1 MENEKEKNNN
11 EQVEEK
17 LSYVFTAEKAGMEG
31 LDKEKIAEIIYEATK
46 NSRIFKKNE
55 EELKILKDEIDKINK
70 DLINFHK
77 QEILYNQV
85 KKKADSRLEFLK
97 SQIRFDKIW
106 LHLDMDMFYAA
117 VEIRD
122 NPSLGKIPMCVG
134 NKSMISTSNYIARK
148 YGVRSAMPGFI
159 AEKLCP
165 NLKFVSGNFH
175 KYHIES
181 DKIMNV
187 IMEYDDNYES
197 MGLDE
202 AYADLSKYCFEHNIK
217 CEDDIIKLGKEIK
230 KKIYDVTKLTCSI
243 GIASNKTLAKICSD
257 YNKPDGLFY
266 LKFNQDSIV
275 EFMKPMNIR
284 KIPFI
289 GNKTEKRLNYLNIFI
304 CEDLINRYVD
314 LYYLDEESFDF
325 YMKNCYGIG
334 SYEHREIQD
343 EKSISRSFTFKM
355 NGDINYLRGIL
366 DNLTRRVLKDMERS
380 KVNCKTVTVE
390 VTNITEKKNS
400 KGKTI
405 SKGYQ
410 SGILIFETAFDLLR
424 ELLEKG
430 VQIRMLRVKVSGLIK
445 YEDEDEKGKRITSYF
460 DNLRNAYKIQ
470 QEEKNILMKNKDEKK
485 LNQTVIKESSKNSK
499 NNFTNNIKNNIKEK
513 RKSKGKKKFSVPCAD
528 ILKLLHNMK
537 TNSKSI
543 NDIN

>member
-1 MENEKEKNNN
+1 MENENEKNNN
-11 EQVEEK
+11 EQAEEK

-31 LDKEKIAEIIYEATK
+31 LDKEKIAEIIYETTK
-46 NSRIFKKNE
+46 NSRIYKKNE
-55 EELKILKDEIDKINK
+55 EELKILKEEIDKINK
-70 DLINFHK
+70 DLISFHK
-77 QEILYNQV
+77 QEILYDQV
-85 KKKADSRLEFLK
+85 KKKADSRLQFLK
-97 SQIRFDKIW
+97 NQIRFDKIW

-122 NPSLGKIPMCVG
+122 DPSLANIPMCVG

-165 NLKFVSGNFH
+165 NLKFVPGNFE

-187 IMEYDDNYES
+187 IMEYDYNYES

-202 AYADLSKYCFEHNIK
+202 VYADLSNYCFEHNIIS
-217 CEDDIIKLGKEIK
+217 EDDIIKLCKEIK

-243 GIASNKTLAKICSD
+243 GIAPNKTLAKICSD
-257 YNKPDGLFY
+257 YNKPDGLYY
-266 LKFNQDSIV
+266 LKFNQDSII

-289 GNKTEKRLNYLNIFI
+289 GNKTEKRLNYLNIYK
-304 CEDLINRYVD
+304 CEDLMNRYVD

-355 NGDINYLRGIL
+355 NGDINYLKGIL
-366 DNLTRRVLKDMERS
+366 DNLTRRVLKNMERN

-390 VTNITEKKNS
+390 VTNLTEKKKS

-405 SKGYQ
+405 NKGFQ
-410 SGILIFETAFDLLR
+410 SGILIFETAFDLLK

-430 VQIRMLRVKVSGLIK
+430 VKIRMLRVKVSGLIK

-460 DNLRNAYKIQ
+460 DNLKDAYKKQ
-470 QEEKNILMKNKDEKK
+470 QEEKNVLME
-485 LNQTVIKESSKNSK
+485 IKEEKILNSK
-499 NNFTNNIKNNIKEK
+499 DINNNFKTNIKKDIKEK
-513 RKSKGKKKFSVPCAD
+513 SKSKGKKKLSVPCAD
-528 ILKLLHNMK
+528 IFKLLQNMK
-537 TNSKSI
+537 TYSKS
-543 NDIN
+543 NNEKK

>member
-1 MENEKEKNNN
+1 MKNKKEKNNN
-11 EQVEEK
+11 EQTEEK

-31 LDKEKIAEIIYEATK
+31 LDKEKIAEIIYETTK
-46 NSRIFKKNE
+46 DSRIFKKNE
-55 EELKILKDEIDKINK
+55 EELKILKEEMDKVNK
-70 DLINFHK
+70 DLLSFHK
-77 QEILYNQV
+77 QEILYDQV
-85 KKKADSRLEFLK
+85 KKKADSRLQFLK
-97 SQIRFDKIW
+97 NQIRFDKIW

-122 NPSLGKIPMCVG
+122 NPSLANIPMCVG

-165 NLKFVSGNFH
+165 NLKFVPGNYE
-175 KYHIES
+175 KYRIES

-187 IMEYDDNYES
+187 IFEYDDNYES

-202 AYADLSKYCFEHNIK
+202 AYADLSKYCFENNIVG
-217 CEDDIIKLGKEIK
+217 EDDIIKLGKEIK

-243 GIASNKTLAKICSD
+243 GIAPNKTLAKICSD
-257 YNKPDGLFY
+257 YNKPDGLYY
-266 LKFNQDSIV
+266 LKFNQDSII

-289 GNKTEKRLNYLNIFI
+289 GNKTEKRLNALNIFV

-314 LYYLDEESFDF
+314 LFYLDEESFDF

-366 DNLTRRVLKDMERS
+366 DNLTRRVLKNMERN

-390 VTNITEKKNS
+390 VTNLTEKKTS

-405 SKGYQ
+405 NKGFQ
-410 SGILIFETAFDLLR
+410 SGTLIFETAFDLLR
-424 ELLEKG
+424 DLLEKG
-430 VQIRMLRVKVSGLIK
+430 VKIRMLRVKVSGLIK
-445 YEDEDEKGKRITSYF
+445 NDDEDEKGKRITSYF
-460 DNLRNAYKIQ
+460 DNLREAYKKQ
-470 QEEKNILMKNKDEKK
+470 QEEKKVLSEFKEEKK
-485 LNQTVIKESSKNSK
+485 LNQTNIKQSLNK
-499 NNFTNNIKNNIKEK
+499 NNCKTNIKKDIKEK
-513 RKSKGKKKFSVPCAD
+513 SKTKEKKKLSVPCAD
-528 ILKLLHNMK
+528 IIKLLQNMK
-537 TNSKSI
+537 SSI
-543 NDIN
+543 NKNN

>member
-1 MENEKEKNNN
+1 MENENEKNNN
-11 EQVEEK
+11 EQAEEK
-17 LSYVFTAEKAGMEG
+17 LSYVFTAEKAGMER
-31 LDKEKIAEIIYEATK
+31 LDKEKIAEIIYETTK
-46 NSRIFKKNE
+46 NSRIYKKNE
-55 EELKILKDEIDKINK
+55 EELKILKEEIDKINK
-70 DLINFHK
+70 DLISFHK
-77 QEILYNQV
+77 QEILYDQV
-85 KKKADSRLEFLK
+85 KKKADSRLQFLK
-97 SQIRFDKIW
+97 NQIRFDKIW

-122 NPSLGKIPMCVG
+122 DPSLANIPMCVG

-165 NLKFVSGNFH
+165 NLKFVSGNFE

-187 IMEYDDNYES
+187 IMEYDYNYES
-197 MGLDE
+197 MGIDE
-202 AYADLSKYCFEHNIK
+202 VYADLTNYCFEHKIIS
-217 CEDDIIKLGKEIK
+217 EDDIIKLCKEIK

-243 GIASNKTLAKICSD
+243 GIAPNKTLAKICSD
-257 YNKPDGLFY
+257 YNKPDGLYY
-266 LKFNQDSIV
+266 LKFNQDSII

-289 GNKTEKRLNYLNIFI
+289 GNKTEKRLNYLNIYK
-304 CEDLINRYVD
+304 CEDLMNRYVD

-334 SYEHREIQD
+334 YYEHREIQD

-355 NGDINYLRGIL
+355 NGDINYLKGIL
-366 DNLTRRVLKDMERS
+366 DNLTRRVLKNMERN

-390 VTNITEKKNS
+390 VTNLTEKKKS

-405 SKGYQ
+405 NKGFQ
-410 SGILIFETAFDLLR
+410 SGILIFETAFDLLK

-430 VQIRMLRVKVSGLIK
+430 VKIRMLRVKVSGLIK

-460 DNLRNAYKIQ
+460 DNLKDAYKKQ
-470 QEEKNILMKNKDEKK
+470 QEEKNVLME
-485 LNQTVIKESSKNSK
+485 IKEEKILNSK
-499 NNFTNNIKNNIKEK
+499 DINNNFKTNIKKDIKEK
-513 RKSKGKKKFSVPCAD
+513 SKSKGKKKLSVPCAD
-528 ILKLLHNMK
+528 IFKLLQNMK
-537 TNSKSI
+537 TYSKS
-543 NDIN
+543 NNEKK

>member
-1 MENEKEKNNN
+1 MKNKKEKNNN
-11 EQVEEK
+11 EQTEEK

-31 LDKEKIAEIIYEATK
+31 LDKEKIAEIIYETTK
-46 NSRIFKKNE
+46 DSRIFKKNE

-70 DLINFHK
+70 DLLSFHK
-77 QEILYNQV
+77 QEILYDQV
-85 KKKADSRLEFLK
+85 KKKADSRLQFLK
-97 SQIRFDKIW
+97 NQIRFDKIW

-122 NPSLGKIPMCVG
+122 NPSLANIPMCVG

-165 NLKFVSGNFH
+165 NLKFVPGNYE
-175 KYHIES
+175 KYKIES

-187 IMEYDDNYES
+187 IIEYDDNYES

-202 AYADLSKYCFEHNIK
+202 VYADLSKYCFENNIV

-243 GIASNKTLAKICSD
+243 GIAPNKTLAKICSD
-257 YNKPDGLFY
+257 YNKPDGLYY
-266 LKFNQDSIV
+266 LKFNQDSII

-289 GNKTEKRLNYLNIFI
+289 GNKTEKRLNSLNIFT

-314 LYYLDEESFDF
+314 LFYLDEESFDF

-343 EKSISRSFTFKM
+343 EKSISRSFSFKM

-366 DNLTRRVLKDMERS
+366 DNLTRRVLKNMERN

-390 VTNITEKKNS
+390 VTNLTEKKTS

-405 SKGYQ
+405 NKGFQ
-410 SGILIFETAFDLLR
+410 SGTLIFETAFDLLR
-424 ELLEKG
+424 DLLEKG
-430 VQIRMLRVKVSGLIK
+430 VKIRMLRVKVSGLIK

-460 DNLRNAYKIQ
+460 DNLREAYKKQ
-470 QEEKNILMKNKDEKK
+470 QEEKNVLTEIKEEKR
-485 LNQTVIKESSKNSK
+485 LNQINIKQSPNK
-499 NNFTNNIKNNIKEK
+499 NNCKTNFKKDIKEK
-513 RKSKGKKKFSVPCAD
+513 SKSKVKKKLSVPCAD
-528 ILKLLHNMK
+528 IIKLLQNMK
-537 TNSKSI
+537 SSI
-543 NDIN
+543 NKNN